1 MLVWIGSPWTPLIAG
16 GNVATLGDSLAISH
30 KVKQTLAIGPPV
42 VLLGE
47 TKTHVRTKSHM

>member
-1 MLVWIGSPWTPLIAG
+1 MWVGSPWTPLIAG
-16 GNVATLGDSLAISH
+16 GNVATLGDNLAISH
-30 KVKQTLAIGPPV
+30 KVKQTLAVGPPV